1 MESGEPITN
10 MAQADTMMA
19 GCTALAMSPDD
30 RLVVSCSSDGS
41 VRVSPIDPRVL
52 FFFATGSPLHLENL
66 EI

>member
-1 MESGEPITN
+1 MESGETITN

-41 VRVSPIDPRVL
+41 VRVSPIDSRVL
-52 FFFATGSPLHLENL
+52 LFASVPTPPGKP
-66 EI
+66 